1 MKKSIENI
9 YSLTPL
15 QEGILYE
22 LEMKDYSEHL
32 YISQMKI
39 KIAGSLNVD
48 ALFAAW
54 NHVIERHE
62 ALRMRLI
69 TENVENNVQ
78 VVFDQLDYQPELV
91 DVTAFTSEEKL
102 KELDRI
108 SHKSKEMDVNNSN
121 LMKLHLVK
129 MEEKLFTLIWTHHHI
144 ILDGWSTSIVINELF
159 ERYGQ
164 IVQADVRDLAEKPRQ
179 YGDFIRH
186 MNKVNKEDLAT
197 FWKEKAKGLDRPT
210 ITFPALSDVEVEQKD
225 SHIFWEV
232 NQELSRELR
241 EFAAMNHVTV
251 NVLLQ
256 VIWSIV
262 LKEISQKEKIV
273 FGIVSSGRSSQ
284 LSRSE
289 EIVGLLINT
298 LPVITEIKETD
309 SIKNVLKES
318 QNTLNHMLEYS
329 QISLVDIKQYTNIR
343 KEDPLFE
350 TLFVYENYPEAA
362 KDSDIELD
370 WEIQGGSETHS
381 FPLSLQAQDNKGAIF
396 CKLSFHLQFIE
407 PALAEAIQEA
417 FMEIANQVKKVSTV
431 KDITLLTSF
440 PVNRRNECDLDQSD
454 AMLTSFV
461 HEPLKEIW
469 LEFFPNE
476 ECDPD
481 ADFFSIGGHSIKAMK
496 FVSRVNKKLNVKLTL
511 KELFENSTL
520 ASLSRKLFSPMLTS
534 NSTLEEKIRVS
545 VKQVLEEVLAIE
557 HIDPNADFFEL
568 GGHSITAMKVVSKL
582 NKIYKNKN
590 AITLKAVFE
599 HSSVNS
605 LSTYLSTMVDGQG
618 RDESCSEGTQ
628 YVLSSNQEA
637 LWFNEKLGNVTSY
650 TIPQKYRVKGK
661 LDTVL
666 LERALN
672 LVIKRHESLRTVV
685 REKGGKGF
693 QEIREDVS
701 IKLCEEDIGNLTEEL
716 QLAFL
721 SNIEEDLQTMTFD
734 VEEGPLLVVKL
745 VKLCDSDY
753 VLYVNIHHLVFD
765 GWSVGIFWDEWLSIY
780 DSLMNKTNPNLN
792 IDFKQYKDVAAK
804 QRRWLE
810 VHGKEEMEFWKDN
823 LSGDLPKLELPL
835 DSPRLKDTTNPGSSM
850 IVEVKKEE
858 LERLKSMS
866 LDRNS
871 TLYMTLLTMYQTF
884 LIRYTGQDEVI
895 VGSPLANRL
904 IEGTERTIGY
914 FVNTLPFRLKA
925 NSNDTF
931 EAILARNVEHIIDVY
946 DHQQMPLDKIVETL
960 NPERSSIST
969 SLFQTAFILQNNAVS
984 FQSEYIAITSEILKS
999 QKAKFDL
1006 SLAAEEHD
1014 GRLLLAFEYQSEIF
1028 QEETI
1033 QQLSE
1038 NFLAWIRR
1046 FIDMPELPIYQVP
1059 AISERQEQLLLEEW
1073 QGEQVMFEA
1082 MGDTIPE
1089 AFVKMVRQYP
1099 NKIAVVD
1106 GTKSI
1111 TYEKLNQK
1119 SNQLAHYLLG
1129 KGISKEEKVGIYVNR
1144 SIDMVIGMLAV
1155 IKAGAAYVPLDP
1167 HYPVDRLSYI
1177 IEDSS
1182 LSYCLTNKEFG
1193 KSELLASSEFIFL
1206 EAVEAE
1212 SETLDVTNID
1222 MSENT
1227 NLAYVIYTSGTTG
1240 RPKGVMLEHKGIIN
1254 LVYSQNKMLCL
1265 DSSAKLLQFATF
1277 NFDSSVI
1284 EIFSTLL
1291 FGAELHIS
1299 FDKENQF
1306 DMDKLVDQIKV
1317 AEITHIILP
1326 PAILKELPI
1335 DQLNSIKVLGS
1346 AGSECTV
1353 ELVSKFKQITFFNA
1367 YGPTEYSVCTSYK
1380 LFLPN
1385 EDIQGAHVV
1394 PIGKPIT
1401 NTNVLVLDQHL
1412 NLMPIGSIGELYV
1425 GGLGIARG
1433 YINQEELTNER
1444 FVVNPY
1450 NPTEKLYKTGDL
1462 VKFSNV
1468 GELIYVGRADDQVK
1482 VRGYRIELSEVNMAL
1497 LQIDEITNSVV
1508 TVMEDKNGSKKLIAY
1523 YTTASEVTEE
1533 AIRKKIRAILPSFMI
1548 PSYFI
1553 KLEKFPL
1560 SPSGKIDKKAL
1571 PKWAD
1576 YAKDRETAL
1585 QTVTELSKTETELLS
1600 IWREVLGDSLIG
1612 PNDNFFECGGD
1623 SIVSIQI
1630 CSAAKEQGL
1639 FITPKDLFES
1649 QTVREL
1655 ATVVGE
1661 TTQSVVSQD
1670 LVSGHVPLN
1679 PIQSWF
1685 FNETHQNIH
1694 HWNQSIV
1701 ISKDHQLTTE
1711 QYREIIRTLVDH
1723 HDGLRTV
1730 FERQDDSYVGIIR
1743 EADTAFEVND
1753 YSFSD
1758 IRDGECLIEIK
1769 KLEDEAQRS
1778 LNIFHGPLMKVLLFR
1793 DERQVRMFWVS
1804 HHLLIDG
1811 VSWRILLE
1819 DFEKCYQQ
1827 ITNKQTLSLP
1837 LKTTSFQQWSKTLKD
1852 YQANELTSDI
1862 VEYWKNEMN
1871 QTVSSHIQDLGEYCN
1886 GEHRYTIEAN
1896 VEQTQNLLKNTLRKY
1911 KTTIDEL
1918 LLSVI
1923 ATGLSSQMGI
1933 DQFWVDLE
1941 GHGREQISD
1950 NLDLT
1955 RTVGWF
1961 TTMYPVR
1968 LEAGPSFG
1976 ITLRNT
1982 KKRLRDVPNKGL
1994 DFGIIKYL
2002 SKQDLNYPRSL
2013 VSFNYLG
2020 QFNNVD
2026 DMEQTQSSNLDENYV
2041 FPYKINIVASI
2052 INDRLTLNVMGDGRN
2067 SNFQAVCSEMESLV
2081 TKLLTGDLGLSNAI
2095 VETDF
2100 ETDQIVEES
2109 SINYFIKK
2117 FPNIEEIY
2125 PVTSLQEGM
2134 LFHSE
2139 MIQSSEYISQV
2150 SFDIKGNID
2159 LNLLEEAWNE
2169 TARKFDVL
2177 RSVFRRNQTG
2187 DRYQLILSDSYYVF
2201 RHVDIS
2207 MFSGEELQEKLD
2219 KLLVQ
2224 NRNKQFDIEN
2234 GPLMNITIALLPNQ
2248 RFTFI
2253 WTHHHALLD
2262 GWSLQVVM
2270 NHFLEYYRNPM
2281 NVAKDTGEHRL
2292 AYKQV
2297 MRHIQSVDKK
2307 AEALFW
2313 KNELKNIGEV
2323 TPFLGKKKET
2333 DSGSKDRVIEYHL
2346 EENLTEKVIEYAR
2359 RHRKTVNTV
2368 IQGVW
2373 GMVLSRFS
2381 ESESICYGVTSSGRN
2396 LSIPHIESAVGLL
2409 INTLPF
2415 MLNIDRNENV
2425 KSYLTT
2431 VQMKQLQMRE
2441 FESSSLPD
2449 IKRYG
2454 DVSWVQDLFQQ
2465 IFVFENYP
2473 STEQVTDS
2481 DIVIENFSGEES
2493 TNFDLTFSAAIV
2505 RSQLHYKLIYKENKY
2520 EESEIVRFMDA
2531 IQTII
2536 TKLIEDE
2543 SMTVGQLLND
2553 MRVEVW

>member
-1 MKKSIENI
+1 MRKSIENI

-22 LEMKDYSEHL
+22 LEMKDYTEHL

-39 KIAGSLNVD
+39 KIAGPLNVD

-69 TENVENNVQ
+69 TKNVENNVQ
-78 VVFDQLDYQPELV
+78 VVFDTLDYQPELI
-91 DVTAFTSEEKL
+91 DVSALTAEEKL

-108 SHKSKEMDVNNSN
+108 SHKGKEMDVNNSN

-129 MEEKLFTLIWTHHHI
+129 LEEKLFTLIWTHHHI

-164 IVQADVRDLAEKPRQ
+164 IVQAEVRDLVEKPRQ
-179 YGDFIRH
+179 YGDFIRY
-186 MNKVNKEDLAT
+186 MNKVNKEDLT
-197 FWKEKAKGLDRPT
+197 IFWKEKAKGLDRPT
-210 ITFPALSDVEVEQKD
+210 ITFSALPDVKADQKD
-225 SHIFWEV
+225 SHIFWELSH
-232 NQELSRELR
+232 ELSRELR
-241 EFAAMNHVTV
+241 EFAAINHVTV

-256 VIWSIV
+256 LIWSIV
-262 LKEISQKEKIV
+262 LKEMSQKEKIV

-284 LSRSE
+284 LYRSE

-298 LPVITEIKETD
+298 LPVITEIKEPAN
-309 SIKNVLKES
+309 IKEVLKEF

-329 QISLVDIKQYTNIR
+329 QISLVDIKQYTNVK

-362 KDSDIELD
+362 KNSDIDLD
-370 WEIQGGSETHS
+370 WEIQGGSEAHS
-381 FPLSLQAQDNKGAIF
+381 FPLSLQAQDNKEAIF
-396 CKLSFHLQFIE
+396 CKLYFHLQFIE
-407 PALAEAIQEA
+407 PALAEVIHEA
-417 FMEIANQVKKVSTV
+417 FMEIANQITKVSTI
-431 KDITLLTSF
+431 KDITLTTPF
-440 PVNRRNECDLDQSD
+440 PINGKKEGELNQSN

-476 ECDPD
+476 ESDPD
-481 ADFFSIGGHSIKAMK
+481 ADFFLIGGHSIKAMK
-496 FVSRVNKKLNVKLTL
+496 FISRVNKKLNVNLTL
-511 KELFENSTL
+511 KELFENPTL
-520 ASLSRKLFSPMLTS
+520 ASLSKKLFPPMPTS
-534 NSTLEEKIRVS
+534 SSTLEEKIRVS

-582 NKIYKNKN
+582 NKVSKN
-590 AITLKAVFE
+590 AITLKAIFE
-599 HSSVNS
+599 HPSVNS
-605 LSTYLSTMVDGQG
+605 LSTYLSTKMDDQI
-618 RDESCSEGTQ
+618 RNESCSETAQ

-637 LWFNEKLGNVTSY
+637 LWFNEKLGNSTSY

-661 LDTVL
+661 LDAVL
-666 LERALN
+666 LEKALN

-701 IKLCEEDIGNLTEEL
+701 IKLSEENIENLSEEL
-716 QLAFL
+716 QLTRL
-721 SNIEEDLQTMTFD
+721 SKIEETLQSMSFD
-734 VEEGPLLVVKL
+734 VEEGPLLVVRL
-745 VKLCDSDY
+745 VKLSESEF
-753 VLYVNIHHLVFD
+753 VLYVNIHHLIFD
-765 GWSVGIFWDEWLSIY
+765 GWSVGIFWDEWLSFY
-780 DSLMNKTNPNLN
+780 DSLMNETKPNLDL
-792 IDFKQYKDVAAK
+792 DFKQYKDVAAE
-804 QRRWLE
+804 QRSWLE
-810 VHGKEEMEFWKDN
+810 VHAKKEMEFWKNN

-835 DSPRLKDTTNPGSSM
+835 DSSRLKDSTNPGSSF

-866 LDRNS
+866 FDRNS

-914 FVNTLPFRLKA
+914 FVNTLPFRLKV
-925 NSNDTF
+925 NSDDTF
-931 EAILARNVEHIIDVY
+931 RSILARNVEHIIDVY
-946 DHQQMPLDKIVETL
+946 DHQQMPLDKIVEAL
-960 NPERSSIST
+960 NPERSSTST
-969 SLFQTAFILQNNAVS
+969 SLFQTAFILQNNAVN
-984 FQSEYIAITSEILKS
+984 FQSEYVTITSEILKS

-1006 SLAAEEHD
+1006 SLAVEELD

-1046 FIDMPELPIYQVP
+1046 IIDMPELSIYQVP
-1059 AISERQEQLLLEEW
+1059 GISESQEKLLLEEW
-1073 QGEQVMFEA
+1073 QGEQVTFEG
-1082 MGDTIPE
+1082 MDDTIPE
-1089 AFVKMVRQYP
+1089 AFFKIVRQFP
-1099 NKIAVVD
+1099 NKIAIVD
-1106 GTKSI
+1106 GAKSI

-1119 SNQLAHYLLG
+1119 SNQLARYLLG

-1155 IKAGAAYVPLDP
+1155 IKAGASYVPLDP

-1182 LSYCLTNKEFG
+1182 LSYCLTNKELG
-1193 KSELLASSEFIFL
+1193 KSELVASSEFIFL
-1206 EAVEAE
+1206 ETVEAE
-1212 SETLDVTNID
+1212 AETLGATNID
-1222 MSENT
+1222 MSEST

-1254 LVYSQNKMLCL
+1254 LVYSQKKMLCL
-1265 DSSAKLLQFATF
+1265 DPSAKLLQFATF

-1291 FGAELHIS
+1291 FGAELNIS

-1306 DMDKLVDQIKV
+1306 DMDKLVDQIKA

-1385 EDIQGAHVV
+1385 EDIQDAHVV

-1401 NTNVLVLDQHL
+1401 NTNVLVLDRHR
-1412 NLMPIGSIGELYV
+1412 NLMPIGSVGELYV

-1433 YINQEELTNER
+1433 YMNLEELTNER
-1444 FVVNPY
+1444 FIVNPY
-1450 NPTEKLYKTGDL
+1450 NPNEKLYKTGDL
-1462 VKFSNV
+1462 VKFNKV
-1468 GELIYVGRADDQVK
+1468 GELVYIGRADDQVK
-1482 VRGYRIELSEVNMAL
+1482 IRGYRIELSEVNMAL

-1508 TVMEDKNGSKKLIAY
+1508 TVMEDSNGSKKLIAY
-1523 YTTASEVTEE
+1523 YTIASEVTEE
-1533 AIRKKIRAILPSFMI
+1533 AIRKKVRAILPSFMI

-1571 PKWAD
+1571 PKWTD
-1576 YAKDRETAL
+1576 YTNGRETTL
-1585 QTVTELSKTETELLS
+1585 PTVTELSKTETALLS
-1600 IWREVLGDSLIG
+1600 IWREVLDDSFIG
-1612 PNDNFFECGGD
+1612 PDDNFFECGGD

-1639 FITPKDLFES
+1639 FMTPKDLFES

-1655 ATVVGE
+1655 ASVVGE

-1670 LVSGHVPLN
+1670 LVSGPVPLT

-1685 FNETHQNIH
+1685 LNENHQNIH

-1701 ISKDHQLTTE
+1701 ISKNHQLTTE
-1711 QYREIIRTLVDH
+1711 QYREIIRALVEH

-1730 FERQDDSYVGIIR
+1730 FEKQGDSYVGIIR
-1743 EADTAFEVND
+1743 EANTACEVID
-1753 YSFSD
+1753 YSFFD
-1758 IRDGECLIEIK
+1758 IRDDECLKEIK

-1778 LNIFHGPLMKVLLFR
+1778 LNIIHGPLMKVLLFR
-1793 DERQVRMFWVS
+1793 DERHIRMFWVS

-1837 LKTTSFQQWSKTLKD
+1837 LKTTSFQQWSKTLMD

-1862 VEYWKNEMN
+1862 VEYWQNEMN
-1871 QTVSSHIQDLGEYCN
+1871 QTVSPVTQDLGEYCN
-1886 GEHRYTIEAN
+1886 GEHIYTFEAN

-1923 ATGLSSQMGI
+1923 ASGLSSQMGI

-1968 LEAGPSFG
+1968 LEAGQSFG

-1982 KKRLRDVPNKGL
+1982 KKRLRDVPNKGF
-1994 DFGIIKYL
+1994 DFGILKFL
-2002 SKQDLNYPRSL
+2002 SEQDLNSPGSL
-2013 VSFNYLG
+2013 VSYNYLG

-2026 DMEQTQSSNLDENYV
+2026 DMEQTQSNNIDENYV
-2041 FPYKINIVASI
+2041 FPYKINVVASI

-2067 SNFQAVCSEMESLV
+2067 SNFQAVCREIESLV
-2081 TKLLTGDLGLSNAI
+2081 TKLLTGNLGLSNAI

-2100 ETDQIVEES
+2100 ESDQIVDES
-2109 SINYFIKK
+2109 TINYFIKK
-2117 FPNIEEIY
+2117 FSNIEEIY

-2139 MIQSSEYISQV
+2139 IIQSSEYISQI
-2150 SFDIKGNID
+2150 SFDITGNIN

-2219 KLLVQ
+2219 KLLVR
-2224 NRNKQFDIEN
+2224 NRNKPFDIEN
-2234 GPLMNITIALLPNQ
+2234 GPLMNITIAHLPNH

-2270 NHFLEYYRNPM
+2270 NHFLECYRNPM
-2281 NVAKDTGEHRL
+2281 IVAKDTGEHRL

-2297 MRHIQSVDKK
+2297 MRHIQTVDKK

-2313 KNELKNIGEV
+2313 KNELKNVGEV
-2323 TPFLGKKKET
+2323 TPSLATKKKT
-2333 DSGSKDRVIEYHL
+2333 DAGSNDRVMEYHL
-2346 EENLTEKVIEYAR
+2346 PEDLTEKVIEYAR
-2359 RHRKTVNTV
+2359 RHRKTINTV
-2368 IQGVW
+2368 VQGVW
-2373 GMVLSRFS
+2373 GIVLSHFS
-2381 ESESICYGVTSSGRN
+2381 ESGSICYGVTSSGRN

-2415 MLNIDRNENV
+2415 TFNIDRNEDF

-2441 FESSSLPD
+2441 FESSSLTD

-2454 DVSWVQDLFQQ
+2454 DVSWVQDLFQH

-2481 DIVIENFSGEES
+2481 DIMIENFIGNES

-2505 RSQLHYKLIYKENKY
+2505 QTQLHYKLIYKENKY
-2520 EESEIVRFMDA
+2520 EESEIVRFMDEV
-2531 IQTII
+2531 QTIF

-2553 MRVEVW
+2553 MRVEVR